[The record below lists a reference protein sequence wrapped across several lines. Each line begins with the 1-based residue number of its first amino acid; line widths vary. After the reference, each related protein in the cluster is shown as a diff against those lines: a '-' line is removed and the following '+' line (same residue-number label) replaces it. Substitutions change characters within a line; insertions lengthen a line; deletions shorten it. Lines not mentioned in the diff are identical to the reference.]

1 MKDIKTYIAEDLE
14 PNQHFKVG
22 DILVYCHTYNACYP
36 QFVRITKMT
45 AKTVWVESIGKIWQS
60 HDGYGQNGFRM
71 PDLDSKP
78 TPVKGSFRI
87 KQMRF
92 GKENKEY
99 ITIHGCMA
107 VLWDGEPVEEY
118 TD

>member
-1 MKDIKTYIAEDLE
+1 
-14 PNQHFKVG
+14 
-22 DILVYCHTYNACYP
+22 
-36 QFVRITKMT
+36 MT

-87 KQMRF
+87 KQMSF
-92 GKENKEY
+92 NKEYKEY
-99 ITIHGCMA
+99 ITINGCTA